1 MVISIKLDRDR
12 SYHPKCRFISE
23 STIFSCKVITWNYLL
38 YWLHSINWKST
49 ALNIPPPTRSTWI
62 LLHQSSPHLGFV
74 WFHKYLFVV
83 ALTSLSRRGV
93 KVEAQRVFIKKK
105 TRILLQVDA
114 DFRRRVSVLTTL
126 HCSRF
131 EEPISLDRQN
141 KTESLEQ
148 KKNEFKESRNQ
159 TQIENQLR

>member
-1 MVISIKLDRDR
+1 MRTRRRCKKVEDQMVISIKLDRDR

-93 KVEAQRVFIKKK
+93 KVEAQRVFILKKHGFCCRW
-105 TRILLQVDA
+105 TPTFDAEFWFLQ
-114 DFRRRVSVLTTL
+114 
-126 HCSRF
+126 RF
-131 EEPISLDRQN
+131 TVAGL
-141 KTESLEQ
+141 
-148 KKNEFKESRNQ
+148 KNPFPLIDKIKPNH
-159 TQIENQLR
+159 